1 MYISLEIKIIMCV
14 MLFVS
19 YVEITIFYNKYM

>member
-19 YVEITIFYNKYM
+19 YVEITHFINSM